1 MSPAIDRRRLA
12 EIVAIVMCFVAL
24 REVSGRA
31 QLWLAHVIDW
41 HWIGIAFYALWIPPC
56 AIASV
61 AWGMPRW
68 LPEGSVWTRRNVLV
82 LAGVWLAA
90 EAMYGF
96 KLCNL
101 ALGNVPLHAPA
112 FWQLEVNAAIA
123 APVIEELIFRG
134 LLWRAVEIRSS
145 TRVAFVLT
153 TLLFGIWHWASML
166 HPSWVGSSGTP
177 IYVHAMFGAV
187 MAAARWRFRAI
198 GPGIAIH
205 GLYNGLW
212 ALTSPT

>member
-1 MSPAIDRRRLA
+1 MDKRRIA
-12 EIVAIVMCFVAL
+12 EIVAITLWFVAL
-24 REVSGRA
+24 REVIARA
-31 QLWLAHVIDW
+31 QLWLDGTVHW
-41 HWIGIAFYALWIPPC
+41 HWLGLAFYGLWIPPC
-56 AIASV
+56 AVAII

-68 LPEGSVWTRRNVLV
+68 IPARAVWTRRNVLV
-82 LAGVWLAA
+82 VAGVWLAS

-96 KLCNL
+96 KLCNI
-101 ALGNVPLHAPA
+101 ALGNVPLHPPM

-134 LLWRAVEIRSS
+134 LLWRAIETRSG

-153 TLLFGIWHWASML
+153 TLLFGIWHWSSML

-187 MAAARWRFRAI
+187 MATARWRTGALV
-198 GPGIAIH
+198 PGIALH